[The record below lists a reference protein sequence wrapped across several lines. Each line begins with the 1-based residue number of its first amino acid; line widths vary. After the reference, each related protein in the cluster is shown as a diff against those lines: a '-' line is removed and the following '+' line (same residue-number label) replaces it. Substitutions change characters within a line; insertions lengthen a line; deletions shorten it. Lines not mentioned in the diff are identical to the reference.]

1 MQDNFNTY
9 SQIQDYLNGNL
20 STEES
25 SAFAKELETN
35 PELQALVDDYGLV
48 DTLIEQNELFSVNS
62 TLTQIHKTTL
72 RRKRIAKGLIIA
84 SVALLAIAGALFISK
99 IDKSADKVVLAT
111 ETNKA
116 EDFLVEATP
125 YKVID
130 SMSEVELNSAIKESR
145 IALEKIEKTDTVV
158 DVEPKDIPETILPK
172 KDSVVKPISVLPTKV
187 DSVIQ
192 EPQTSNNDTVKV
204 RKPCEIKLTAENIS
218 LTSTCQEKRSG
229 AILFTNTESDYL
241 YSINNQESYAKNPLF
256 NYLEEGRY
264 LISIK
269 KDQCESEP
277 IEVTIEGYQ
286 CNYVI
291 DPANLIFFEKSL
303 IKFQEEN
310 TVEVFIFNRYGVM
323 VYTKTLP
330 TTENFTWDG
339 SASNNTQAPMGNY
352 TYLIKSGQKIAKG
365 EITVIR

>member
-1 MQDNFNTY
+1 MLIILGTK
-9 SQIQDYLNGNL
+9 S
-20 STEES
+20 
-25 SAFAKELETN
+25 
-35 PELQALVDDYGLV
+35 LVDN
-48 DTLIEQNELFSVNS
+48 LIEQNELFSVNS
-62 TLTQIHKTTL
+62 TLTQIHKTTV

-84 SVALLAIAGALFISK
+84 SLAGIAIAGAVLISN
-99 IDKSADKVVLAT
+99 IDNTKDKVVLAT

-116 EDFLVEATP
+116 EDFIVEATP

-145 IALEKIEKTDTVV
+145 IALETIIETDSIIH
-158 DVEPKDIPETILPK
+158 VEPKNTPSAILLK
-172 KDSVVKPISVLPTKV
+172 KDFVIKPIQVLPTKI
-187 DSVIQ
+187 DSVFQ
-192 EPQTSNNDTVKV
+192 KPQTTNRDSLNV
-204 RKPCEIKLTAENIS
+204 RKPCEIKLTTEDVD

-241 YSINNQESYAKNPLF
+241 YSINNQESYTKNPLF
-256 NYLEEGRY
+256 NYLEKGRY

-277 IEVTIEGYQ
+277 IEITIEGYQ

-303 IKFQEEN
+303 IKFQKEN

-330 TTENFTWDG
+330 TTVNFTWEG
-339 SASNNTQAPMGNY
+339 SANNSTQAPMGNY

>member
-1 MQDNFNTY
+1 MLIILGTK
-9 SQIQDYLNGNL
+9 S
-20 STEES
+20 
-25 SAFAKELETN
+25 
-35 PELQALVDDYGLV
+35 LVDN
-48 DTLIEQNELFSVNS
+48 LIEQNELFSVNS
-62 TLTQIHKTTL
+62 TLTQIHKTTV

-84 SVALLAIAGALFISK
+84 SLAGIAIAGAVLISNIDNTKDK
-99 IDKSADKVVLAT
+99 IVLAT

-116 EDFLVEATP
+116 EDFIVEATP

-145 IALEKIEKTDTVV
+145 IALETIIETDSIIH
-158 DVEPKDIPETILPK
+158 VEPKNTPSAILLK
-172 KDSVVKPISVLPTKV
+172 KDSVIKPIQVLPTKI
-187 DSVIQ
+187 DSVFQ
-192 EPQTSNNDTVKV
+192 KPQTTNRDSLNV
-204 RKPCEIKLTAENIS
+204 RKPCEIKLTTEDVD

-241 YSINNQESYAKNPLF
+241 YSINNQESYTKNPLS
-256 NYLEEGRY
+256 NYLEKGRY

-277 IEVTIEGYQ
+277 IEITIEGYQ

-303 IKFQEEN
+303 IKFQKEN

-330 TTENFTWDG
+330 TTENFTWEG
-339 SASNNTQAPMGNY
+339 SANNSTQAPMGNY